1 MNALA
6 PLTDSETVL
15 KDLRDTYLFDG
26 RETGQL
32 QAREVEITLGRL
44 AAPKGVAGAAR
55 PLNQIHAEVAKA
67 FGQDRTVW
75 VALRDARERAVAIQ
89 TLVSERAGTR
99 GSFDVKPLVQC
110 LDSLLEVCEGALGS
124 STTPAGAGTASGDIS
139 GVSQQDGT
147 ALLLRSDIRT
157 RDEAVRALDLV
168 CDFLER
174 HEPSNPAPLFI
185 RRAQRL
191 MTKTFV
197 EIVKDLIPDS
207 LANLEKLAGLEK
219 EKK

>member
-1 MNALA
+1 M
-6 PLTDSETVL
+6 
-15 KDLRDTYLFDG
+15 
-26 RETGQL
+26 
-32 QAREVEITLGRL
+32 
-44 AAPKGVAGAAR
+44 
-55 PLNQIHAEVAKA
+55 
-67 FGQDRTVW
+67 
-75 VALRDARERAVAIQ
+75 
-89 TLVSERAGTR
+89 
-99 GSFDVKPLVQC
+99 
-110 LDSLLEVCEGALGS
+110 
-124 STTPAGAGTASGDIS
+124 
-139 GVSQQDGT
+139 SQQDGT